1 MRLRIYSQA
10 NWHGPWRV
18 TRVRISDGDRGRV
31 GPRGQP
37 RSIVI
42 HRNRVLLAGGCT
54 AATTAATM
62 TAGNSTGAADR
73 VSQPVEPTARVL
85 LQHGRSSLGPSK
97 PQPSESGDPLKDGGQ
112 MPSSP
117 EASSSD
123 GFLSPRT
130 GTYPPA
136 GPVLDLP
143 SGRVADGG
151 VTASVDGMMVDATVW
166 RTCINK
172 HRTRYIRHTL
182 ASYGFP
188 HPSTGIP
195 PRRFSSDPNRAYDVS
210 ACSRA
215 DEVGSPTVS
224 DLARFPCH
232 EAILSTSAMRQ

>member
-1 MRLRIYSQA
+1 
-10 NWHGPWRV
+10 
-18 TRVRISDGDRGRV
+18 VRM
-31 GPRGQP
+31 
-37 RSIVI
+37 
-42 HRNRVLLAGGCT
+42 AT
-54 AATTAATM
+54 APP
-62 TAGNSTGAADR
+62 AGNSTGAADW
-73 VSQPVEPTARVL
+73 VSQTGEPTARVL

-166 RTCINK
+166 HTCINK

-188 HPSTGIP
+188 HPSTGNS
-195 PRRFSSDPNRAYDVS
+195 PRAGLVRSSIGLETPVHP
-210 ACSRA
+210 
-215 DEVGSPTVS
+215 DEVGSPPRIRPRPLSLTRSYFIDQRDAPTMGLATV
-224 DLARFPCH
+224 DCCLPAARAVNSGDTTWIDAACCCNAS
-232 EAILSTSAMRQ
+232 EA